1 MKLYEI
7 EDCDECPIRDEG
19 ICPGGWTSGAGGDP
33 IEPPCTNWDGNKNVR
48 DYIEEFYASQ
58 LEYEEYEDR
67 LFEEKQKKQ
76 RKKEISK
83 RKREYIKGY
92 CISEQIAVKTLKRKI
107 KNYEN
112 IEHLADCMATAFNI
126 TNEMFGYSDRKE
138 VNPEISE
145 ALQTLKAELEKA
157 EKDLKDK
164 QNECRNTE
172 YYKNIGKDL

>member
-67 LFEEKQKKQ
+67 LFEEKQKKAA
-76 RKKEISK
+76 E
-83 RKREYIKGY
+83 EGNIKT
-92 CISEQIAVKTLKRKI
+92 KT
-107 KNYEN
+107 
-112 IEHLADCMATAFNI
+112 
-126 TNEMFGYSDRKE
+126 
-138 VNPEISE
+138 
-145 ALQTLKAELEKA
+145 
-157 EKDLKDK
+157 
-164 QNECRNTE
+164 
-172 YYKNIGKDL
+172 